1 MKFNESQ
8 REFINTSIHAELNKQ
23 MRHVKWYQ
31 DLIEHEKLVPF
42 KSGYKQMMEGHIAK
56 MEDLEA
62 LLKIVN
68 TVE

>member
-8 REFINTSIHAELNKQ
+8 REFINTSIHAELRSQRGHIKWYTELIEQEGPNTFGYKQ
-23 MRHVKWYQ
+23 ILERHVK
-31 DLIEHEKLVPF
+31 
-42 KSGYKQMMEGHIAK
+42 K
-56 MEDLEA
+56 MQELEA